1 MVQFM
6 VVIMMLWRKSMK
18 KFRIHAQMGS
28 DLYCDV
34 MAISVEDVQFQ
45 LENGMIDG
53 GCFTEDENSGWW
65 EYGAIDEL

>member
-1 MVQFM
+1 
-6 VVIMMLWRKSMK
+6 MK

-34 MAISVEDVQFQ
+34 IAISIEDVEFQ